1 MQRTFREFYVKL
13 HVKFTLISGLLFTG
27 NSCENFY
34 MKFVWVLFLHEITCI
49 FYVISREINLIFHV
63 RHNCLCKANCTLCK
77 SQVKRASRDFT
88 ESFIWNHVNFTFNLR
103 ETFHG
108 KFMLK
113 IQVKFVWVLLSHEYH
128 VNFSRDIMWKHRE
141 FHVRHNYFC
150 TNVKKVYLIIKIRS
164 VNSKR
169 NIWDRI
175 IVILCSYLRLKIDV
189 NIHMHI

>member
-1 MQRTFREFYVKL
+1 
-13 HVKFTLISGLLFTG
+13 
-27 NSCENFY
+27 

-113 IQVKFVWVLLSHEYH
+113 NSSEIRVSAP
-128 VNFSRDIMWKHRE
+128 FSRISREFFTCIMWKHRE
-141 FHVRHNYFC
+141 FHVRHNYLC

>member
-1 MQRTFREFYVKL
+1 
-13 HVKFTLISGLLFTG
+13 
-27 NSCENFY
+27 

-49 FYVISREINLIFHV
+49 FYVISRGINLIFHV
-63 RHNCLCKANCTLCK
+63 RHNCLCKASCTLCK

-88 ESFIWNHVNFTFNLR
+88 ESFLWNHVNFTFNLR

-113 IQVKFVWVLLSHEYH
+113 NASENRVSAL
-128 VNFSRDIMWKHRE
+128 FSRISRE
-141 FHVRHNYFC
+141 FFTWYPVKASWFHVRHNYFC
-150 TNVKKVYLIIKIRS
+150 TTVKKVYSIINIRS

-169 NIWDRI
+169 TIWDRI